1 MQRKEAGN
9 DMLGQEPRS
18 MVQTEKNLKMCR
30 PTSQVH
36 GRSPQASHSTQVTLR
51 AFFRASL
58 GGFFHCLVV
67 KQLWNPDC
75 ESALIKLIGD
85 CLEG

>member
-1 MQRKEAGN
+1 MTRLVRKPGAW
-9 DMLGQEPRS
+9 
-18 MVQTEKNLKMCR
+18 CR

-36 GRSPQASHSTQVTLR
+36 GRSPQASHGTRVTLR
-51 AFFRASL
+51 VFFRASL

-67 KQLWNPDC
+67 EQLWNPDC
-75 ESALIKLIGD
+75 ESALIKLLRD